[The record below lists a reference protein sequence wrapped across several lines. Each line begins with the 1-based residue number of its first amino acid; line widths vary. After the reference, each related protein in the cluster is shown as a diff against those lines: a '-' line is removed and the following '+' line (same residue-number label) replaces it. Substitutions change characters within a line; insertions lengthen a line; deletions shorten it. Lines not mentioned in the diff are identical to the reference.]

1 MGCVTKLV
9 ERFKGATWLVLLDN
23 EFHLGEVAKL
33 ESRGGSIE
41 KIFKI
46 AVLYKLLLIQD

>member
-1 MGCVTKLV
+1 MGCVAKLLD
-9 ERFKGATWLVLLDN
+9 RFKGATWIALLDN

-33 ESRGGSIE
+33 ESRGGSIG

-46 AVLYKLLLIQD
+46 AVL

>member
-1 MGCVTKLV
+1 MGCVAKLL
-9 ERFKGATWLVLLDN
+9 ERFKAATWLALLDN

-33 ESRGGSIE
+33 ESKGGSIG

-46 AVLYKLLLIQD
+46 SVV